1 MSAEDHFVKI
11 MITTTRKSN
20 HDRLIVDFKACNET
34 NLETIEVMMSMSQK
48 TISSEIYKIVCKAFN
63 YFIVTTIEI
72 TYVPTI

>member
-34 NLETIEVMMSMSQK
+34 NLETYRSHDVYE
-48 TISSEIYKIVCKAFN
+48 SEDNIFWN
-63 YFIVTTIEI
+63 L
-72 TYVPTI
+72 